1 MAEVTVA
8 PKEYKQKPL
17 IGLRYLG
24 YKWLDPEKMT
34 EYFKSLVQVEM
45 RSLKTNAYGKPC
57 D

>member
-24 YKWLDPEKMT
+24 YKWLAPDKLPGL
-34 EYFKSLVQVEM
+34 FKSLVAVKM
-45 RSLKTNAYGKPC
+45 RSLKSNAYGKLC